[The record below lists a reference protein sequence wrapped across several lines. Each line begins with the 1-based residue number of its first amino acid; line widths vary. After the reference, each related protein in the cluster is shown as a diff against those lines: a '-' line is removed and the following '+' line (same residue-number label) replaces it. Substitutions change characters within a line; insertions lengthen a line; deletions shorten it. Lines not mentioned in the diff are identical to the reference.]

1 MALSDTVSIISAAV
15 ALVSLAFAWKAVK
28 TADKNNSIALFT
40 ELHGIYQSDSTF
52 AATQQVW
59 ELYKRCIP
67 SADGTPISEKQ
78 ALQFV
83 VETDRSSKEWKAV
96 HDASTFWRYL
106 TLLVNER
113 FIDQELAFHAFA
125 SPAILGFLYPIER
138 AFLGEA
144 FDYKRSLQNLYDRW
158 KIEKARKGKK

>member
-1 MALSDTVSIISAAV
+1 MALSDTVSIISAVV
-15 ALVSLAFAWKAVK
+15 AFVSLAFAWKAVK

-83 VETDRSSKEWKAV
+83 EETDRSSKEWKAV

-138 AFLGEA
+138 AFLSEA
-144 FDYKRSLQNLYDRW
+144 FDYRRSLQSLYDRW